1 MFLLILNIECRCL
14 STPALRGLY
23 ERSAPTLGGYVLDL
37 YKGCNGVADAV
48 DRGEYTPSGGSL
60 DVTFC
65 EAGDEKEADWEENHA
80 NDGHYFD
87 G

>member
-1 MFLLILNIECRCL
+1 MLLLIPIGAYRCL
-14 STPALRGLY
+14 PMPACTGFY
-23 ERSAPTLGGYVLDL
+23 EWGVPALGGYVLDL